1 MKRKMII
8 FSVVIISNLFTGVFS
23 FFIADRLYA
32 LRLVGNAIERNIC
45 EAGKTQILL
54 DAIIEDLKK
63 DLTNTVQK
71 LELLKRS
78 ISESYEGFD
87 LKKSLEESR
96 LVQQQNV
103 NERS

>member
-1 MKRKMII
+1 MKKKIII
-8 FSVVIISNLFTGVFS
+8 FSVIISNLLTAILS

-32 LRLVGNAIERNIC
+32 LKLISNAVERNLY
-45 EAGKTQILL
+45 EAKKTQILL

>member
-1 MKRKMII
+1 MKKKIII
-8 FSVVIISNLFTGVFS
+8 FSVIISNLLTAILS

-32 LRLVGNAIERNIC
+32 LKKISNAVERNIY
-45 EAGKTQILL
+45 EAKKTQILL

-63 DLTNTVQK
+63 DSTNTVQK

>member
-1 MKRKMII
+1 MT
-8 FSVVIISNLFTGVFS
+8 SNLLTAILS

-32 LRLVGNAIERNIC
+32 LKLISNAVERNIY
-45 EAGKTQILL
+45 EAKKTQILL

-63 DLTNTVQK
+63 DSTNTVQK

>member
-1 MKRKMII
+1 MKKKIII
-8 FSVVIISNLFTGVFS
+8 FSVIISNLLTAILS

-32 LRLVGNAIERNIC
+32 LKLISNAVERNIY
-45 EAGKTQILL
+45 EAKKTQILL

-63 DLTNTVQK
+63 NSTNTVQK

>member
-1 MKRKMII
+1 MKQKIII
-8 FSVVIISNLFTGVFS
+8 FSVIISNLLTAILS

-32 LRLVGNAIERNIC
+32 LKLISNAVERNIY
-45 EAGKTQILL
+45 EAKKTQILL

-63 DLTNTVQK
+63 DSTNTVQK

>member
-1 MKRKMII
+1 MKKKIII
-8 FSVVIISNLFTGVFS
+8 FSVIISNLLTAILS

-32 LRLVGNAIERNIC
+32 LKLISNAVERNIY
-45 EAGKTQILL
+45 EAKKTQILL

>member
-1 MKRKMII
+1 MKKKIII
-8 FSVVIISNLFTGVFS
+8 FSVIISNLLTAILS

-32 LRLVGNAIERNIC
+32 LKLISNAVERNIY
-45 EAGKTQILL
+45 EAKKTQILL

-103 NERS
+103 IERS

>member
-1 MKRKMII
+1 MKKKIII
-8 FSVVIISNLFTGVFS
+8 FSVIISNLLTAILS
-23 FFIADRLYA
+23 SFIADRLYA
-32 LRLVGNAIERNIC
+32 LKLISNAVERNIY
-45 EAGKTQILL
+45 EAKKTQILL

-63 DLTNTVQK
+63 DSTNTVQK

>member
-1 MKRKMII
+1 MKKKIII
-8 FSVVIISNLFTGVFS
+8 FSVIISNLLTAILS

-32 LRLVGNAIERNIC
+32 LKLISNAVERNIY
-45 EAGKTQILL
+45 EAKKTQILL

-63 DLTNTVQK
+63 DSTNTVQK

>member
-1 MKRKMII
+1 MKKKIII
-8 FSVVIISNLFTGVFS
+8 FSVIISNLLTAILS

-32 LRLVGNAIERNIC
+32 LKKISNAVERNIY
-45 EAGKTQILL
+45 EAKITQKLL

-63 DLTNTVQK
+63 DSTNTVQK

-103 NERS
+103 NKRS

>member
-1 MKRKMII
+1 M
-8 FSVVIISNLFTGVFS
+8 VLTSNLLTAILS

-32 LRLVGNAIERNIC
+32 LKLISNAVERNIY
-45 EAGKTQILL
+45 EAKKTQILL

-63 DLTNTVQK
+63 DSTNTVQK

>member
-1 MKRKMII
+1 MKKKIII
-8 FSVVIISNLFTGVFS
+8 FSVIISNLLTAILS

-32 LRLVGNAIERNIC
+32 LKLISNAVERNIY
-45 EAGKTQILL
+45 EAKKTQILL

-63 DLTNTVQK
+63 DSTNTVQK

-78 ISESYEGFD
+78 ISDSYEGFD

>member
-1 MKRKMII
+1 MKKKIII
-8 FSVVIISNLFTGVFS
+8 FSVIISNLLTAILS

-32 LRLVGNAIERNIC
+32 LKLIRNEVERNIY
-45 EAGKTQILL
+45 EAKKTQILL

>member
-1 MKRKMII
+1 MKKKIII
-8 FSVVIISNLFTGVFS
+8 FSVIISNLLTAILS
-23 FFIADRLYA
+23 FFIANRLYA
-32 LRLVGNAIERNIC
+32 LKLISNAVERNIY
-45 EAGKTQILL
+45 EAKKTQILL

>member
-1 MKRKMII
+1 MKKKIII
-8 FSVVIISNLFTGVFS
+8 FSVIISNLLTAILS

-32 LRLVGNAIERNIC
+32 LKLISNAVERYIY
-45 EAGKTQILL
+45 EAKKTQILL

-63 DLTNTVQK
+63 DSTNTVQK

>member
-1 MKRKMII
+1 MKKKIII
-8 FSVVIISNLFTGVFS
+8 FSVIISNLLTAILS

-32 LRLVGNAIERNIC
+32 LKLISNAVERNIY
-45 EAGKTQILL
+45 EAKKTQILL

-63 DLTNTVQK
+63 DSTNTVQK

-78 ISESYEGFD
+78 MSESYEGFD

>member
-1 MKRKMII
+1 MKKKIII
-8 FSVVIISNLFTGVFS
+8 FSVIISNLLTAILS

-32 LRLVGNAIERNIC
+32 LKLISNAVERNIY
-45 EAGKTQILL
+45 EAKKTQILL
-54 DAIIEDLKK
+54 DEIIEDLKK
-63 DLTNTVQK
+63 DSTNTVQK

>member
-1 MKRKMII
+1 MKEKIII
-8 FSVVIISNLFTGVFS
+8 FSVIISNLLTAILS

-32 LRLVGNAIERNIC
+32 LKLISNAVERNIY
-45 EAGKTQILL
+45 EAKKTQILL

-63 DLTNTVQK
+63 DSTNTVQK